1 MTRPSS
7 AQRRRQAFAAAIAA
21 LGVLAVPAVAHA
33 NRVDTAAADCTGFR
47 FDMPRAETG
56 TIVTATRNGQPAM
69 DPITVTVF
77 GAAVR
82 FFLPSPDRTVAQS
95 WRVEVDGPNGDQVFI
110 DSEGPCVAP
119 TTTAPTS
126 TSSTSTTTT
135 VPPVVASS
143 APAPT
148 STTSTIASTST
159 TSSVPPVAEPRPSSP
174 PAATPAEPA
183 PTGLLPATGG
193 SPSALTISL
202 ASIAVLTGAGLV
214 FVRRRVS

>member
-7 AQRRRQAFAAAIAA
+7 SQRRRQVLAAAIAT

-33 NRVDTAAADCTGFR
+33 NRVDIASATCEGFT
-47 FDMPRAETG
+47 FDMPRGETG
-56 TIVTATRNGQPAM
+56 TIVTATHNGEPAM

-119 TTTAPTS
+119 TTTAATTS
-126 TSSTSTTTT
+126 TT

-148 STTSTIASTST
+148 STTSTIGPTST
-159 TSSVPPVAEPRPSSP
+159 TTTTTVPPVAAPRPTTP
-174 PAATPAEPA
+174 PVVTPAEPA

-193 SPSALTISL
+193 SPSLLTISL
-202 ASIAVLTGAGLV
+202 ASLAVLTGAGLV